1 MSMTPTAASP
11 RSGVSAGGLLN
22 LVFLVLAIALVA
34 SLVMQLASAWTELRM
49 ANRTGELARTD
60 GVLFATVQALRVN
73 RGALQTT
80 LQSDDDPKAKI
91 ETIRANTDALVKATL
106 SGLSPDLAE
115 GTAQRVAETTRDWT
129 TVESLHGQ
137 NTALAAKP
145 RAERNLG
152 DTDGWFKA
160 VTTVI
165 DDLSDMSRRI
175 AAEARLSDPVVGEY
189 VLARQ
194 YAWAIRE
201 SVGNESGSLRPQ
213 FGSGKPMTE
222 AMKLNIAGLRASSG
236 RSLAA
241 LEDLLVRPD
250 APATIV
256 AATAAAKT
264 AMAQGIVMRD
274 AAFATL
280 GSDKPTSPSEWLS
293 VSQMSFPAVVKIADA
308 AIAGMA
314 AQAAQR
320 HADAVLRLSVVS
332 AALTVSIACGI
343 GGLLLVRR
351 RVIGPVR
358 FLTAVIGRLAGRDF
372 ATPVPTL
379 GRQDEFEV
387 MARTL
392 EELRTNAAEAERL
405 VGERQATQQTEVER
419 AIALRDLCRSFDA
432 SVRQTLTGVGGATRA
447 MTGSADEMAELAS
460 TATTQTSEIA
470 VAVQETVTRIG
481 AVSHAVSGMKA
492 SISEIAG
499 NMARSARLTSL
510 SAQDAAA
517 TERSVGELATSAER
531 IGNVVTL
538 IQNIA
543 AQTNLLALNATIEA
557 ARAGEAGRGFAV
569 VAGEVKA
576 LASQT
581 AKATHEIA
589 GQVAAIQGAAGG
601 AVEAISGIA
610 KRIGEMDQL
619 ASMVAAAVEEQ
630 DAAMGQIADDAGE
643 ASRTTELVSERLGT
657 VREAAVRT
665 GGAADAVRGEA
676 ERVAREAD
684 GLSQQVVTFVGEIA
698 AA

>member
-1 MSMTPTAASP
+1 MRPSLPS
-11 RSGVSAGGLLN
+11 
-22 LVFLVLAIALVA
+22 VA
-34 SLVMQLASAWTELRM
+34 T
-49 ANRTGELARTD
+49 
-60 GVLFATVQALRVN
+60 
-73 RGALQTT
+73 
-80 LQSDDDPKAKI
+80 
-91 ETIRANTDALVKATL
+91 
-106 SGLSPDLAE
+106 
-115 GTAQRVAETTRDWT
+115 
-129 TVESLHGQ
+129 
-137 NTALAAKP
+137 
-145 RAERNLG
+145 
-152 DTDGWFKA
+152 
-160 VTTVI
+160 
-165 DDLSDMSRRI
+165 
-175 AAEARLSDPVVGEY
+175 
-189 VLARQ
+189 
-194 YAWAIRE
+194 
-201 SVGNESGSLRPQ
+201 
-213 FGSGKPMTE
+213 
-222 AMKLNIAGLRASSG
+222 
-236 RSLAA
+236 
-241 LEDLLVRPD
+241 
-250 APATIV
+250 
-256 AATAAAKT
+256 
-264 AMAQGIVMRD
+264 
-274 AAFATL
+274 
-280 GSDKPTSPSEWLS
+280 KPTSPSEWLS
-293 VSQMSFPAVVKIADA
+293 LSQTSFPAVIKIADA

-320 HADAVLRLSVVS
+320 RADAVLRLSVVG
-332 AALTVSIACGI
+332 AALLISAACGI

-392 EELRTNAAEAERL
+392 EELRTNAAAAERL

-419 AIALRDLCRSFDA
+419 ATALRNLCRSFDA

-481 AVSHAVSGMKA
+481 AVSHAVTGMKA

-517 TERSVGELATSAER
+517 TERSVGDLANAAER

-557 ARAGEAGRGFAV
+557 ARAGEAGKGFAV

-581 AKATHEIA
+581 AKATQEIA

-610 KRIGEMDQL
+610 KRISELDQL

-643 ASRTTELVSERLGT
+643 VSRTTELVSERLGT

-684 GLSQQVVTFVGEIA
+684 GLSQQVVAFVGEIA